1 MATQPR
7 RTPSPRAPRHALDF
21 PPIADASQRDRVE
34 VGLSQMFKPPP
45 PPARSPPPNRPAA
58 PAPSPPPPSIVRPGA
73 PRDCHDIEALRR
85 SLKCE
90 RGENGRLC
98 ASLLTRSLLTGCHD
112 LAAVELLGPTVRNA
126 AKELGLIGD
135 PPLPPP
141 PPPPPRVPPP
151 PPAPSPPPPSN
162 PPPPSPPPPHPP
174 PPPSPPPPSPP
185 PWFTEQW
192 AILTPGPPPG
202 PPGPELRVP
211 ASPPTGPSTWPS
223 PPVPSRKVATPTPA
237 EPSPPPWYVQRW
249 SELRN
254 PPPPSPPPTP
264 PTPPTPPSPPRSPP
278 PRPPAPPWYLD
289 RVALL
294 DRAAKSDGGIVA
306 FAGDETRLTDE
317 QALEWS
323 SALAAL

>member
-1 MATQPR
+1 MYRRRPARSWAFPSTPRAPLTCVLALALLTAGLAAEVDGADLDGPPRGWASSEALAQPPPPLPDDPLDDATPASASTPDRIVQGLGPLFDAWGSPSLATQPR

-34 VGLSQMFKPPP
+34 VGLSQMFKPPL

-135 PPLPPP
+135 L
-141 PPPPPRVPPP
+141 
-151 PPAPSPPPPSN
+151 
-162 PPPPSPPPPHPP
+162 
-174 PPPSPPPPSPP
+174 
-185 PWFTEQW
+185 
-192 AILTPGPPPG
+192 
-202 PPGPELRVP
+202 
-211 ASPPTGPSTWPS
+211 
-223 PPVPSRKVATPTPA
+223 
-237 EPSPPPWYVQRW
+237 
-249 SELRN
+249 
-254 PPPPSPPPTP
+254 PPPTP
-264 PTPPTPPSPPRSPP
+264 PQAMAEARFIRAKIKDLS
-278 PRPPAPPWYLD
+278 LVG
-289 RVALL
+289 RVYFNAN
-294 DRAAKSDGGIVA
+294 
-306 FAGDETRLTDE
+306 
-317 QALEWS
+317 
-323 SALAAL
+323 